1 MEVPIFAKAYDL
13 YKLLASYR
21 SGIPKADR
29 YTLWQRAEETSLSVI
44 ELLLFTSQSEKETKA
59 ALLAQ
64 ASIKLNLL
72 RILVRLA
79 RDTKAIDLRKY
90 TQAQQI
96 MDEIGRML
104 GGWIKSAKNADRRPP
119 PKGVFKRKEKEV
131 PDGARGD
138 VVVGIRIQVLEVE
151 LVAIPV
157 HVHPVAVGRLQEYL
171 IPSVITAG

>member
-119 PKGVFKRKEKEV
+119 QGSF
-131 PDGARGD
+131 
-138 VVVGIRIQVLEVE
+138 
-151 LVAIPV
+151 
-157 HVHPVAVGRLQEYL
+157 
-171 IPSVITAG
+171 